1 MFCFKSQFL
10 IKTNFIVFKEVQDL
24 QEFMMNTPNRYGGW
38 NEYNHNIFVQIWQKH
53 FCADITT
60 DVSELDVDL
69 DIVGNTNNLKRFK
82 RKLCTK
88 YQVIRNGLNSM
99 LFLMRMLY
107 VHNELETRVL
117 ILLTA

>member
-53 FCADITT
+53 FCADITR

-69 DIVGNTNNLKRFK
+69 DIVGNTNNSEAFQKEALHK
-82 RKLCTK
+82 
-88 YQVIRNGLNSM
+88 IPGNS
-99 LFLMRMLY
+99 
-107 VHNELETRVL
+107 
-117 ILLTA
+117 